1 MSMLADLL
9 PDFMQEPWFFVVM
22 GVVLVSL
29 IGLFLFLRNKRP
41 ED

>member
-1 MSMLADLL
+1 MLADLL

-22 GVVLVSL
+22 GLVLVAL